1 MAKAMDELNLDL
13 MNLQGITP
21 QEAANRREKQMEE
34 EKQKAQEINQSKVT
48 EWMKTSMDTSSCVDW
63 ATHD

>member
-1 MAKAMDELNLDL
+1 MSTRGDTMAKAMDELNLDL

-48 EWMKTSMDTSSCVDW
+48 EWMKTSMDTSD
-63 ATHD
+63 

>member
-48 EWMKTSMDTSSCVDW
+48 EWMKTSMDTSD
-63 ATHD
+63 

>member
-21 QEAANRREKQMEE
+21 QEAANRRMKQMEE

-48 EWMKTSMDTSSCVDW
+48 EWMKTSMDTSD
-63 ATHD
+63 